1 MSRPKPALVV
11 LSLWLVVLLGVLLHH
26 HPAEARYV
34 GSSQSIPDIC
44 NQPPPRSDGVGT
56 IEFEGFYYDPATFDC
71 QKYSIG
77 SRRLKPGQSFGSLQD
92 CVTTCIRGLGRN
104 KDRYVNE

>member
-11 LSLWLVVLLGVLLHH
+11 LSLWLVVLFHL
-26 HPAEARYV
+26 HPAEARYA
-34 GSSQSIPDIC
+34 SSIPDIC

-56 IEFEGFYYDPATFDC
+56 IEFEGFYYDTVTFDC

-77 SRRLKPGQSFGSLQD
+77 SRHLKPGQSFGSRQD
-92 CVTTCIRGLGRN
+92 CVTTCIHGFGRN